1 MEKEITASGE
11 KIAIIG
17 DLHLSPK
24 CENASIRSAV
34 VGGQEAFIDKLVA
47 DLHEQGIKKAVFCGD
62 LFTTRTFISVTG
74 LEYAIDMFRNKLK
87 DIECYVIAGN
97 HDLAYE
103 NSAESTSIRFLEL
116 LPNVH
121 VFVDT
126 IGKAKLAGKQF
137 FFVPWIVTPEKEI
150 EVRKWLEKLAT
161 KPAAT
166 RANTVIVGHFDIFG
180 ALMEAGQMSPG
191 GIEPDKF
198 TDAVGLTISGH
209 YHCRSEIV
217 RTNSK
222 IVYAGSPYHL
232 SFAHVGTD
240 CGYYIYD
247 GNEMQFVENKVSPR
261 FIDITDTEYV
271 DEEAGDLSKC
281 LVRLFLNRDCSDA
294 EQVVLKHSIEQHKP
308 LHIKTVP
315 YGDADDIE
323 DLRIADDEETRKLL
337 NADQFGMAEMYLAK
351 HPEKLPT
358 LHSGKDPAKEI
369 LRFLSEYA
377 DKQ

>member
-161 KPAAT
+161 KSAAT

-271 DEEAGDLSKC
+271 DEETGDLSKC

-315 YGDADDIE
+315 YGDTDDIE